1 MIIGLAG
8 LGGFEWEGEGL
19 SESRITRIKG
29 FHGMGGMW
37 VVREVDGKTGGLE
50 GWKDGRG
57 EDGKTRGREGE
68 GEGIVW
74 ITDYA
79 D

>member
-1 MIIGLAG
+1 
-8 LGGFEWEGEGL
+8 
-19 SESRITRIKG
+19 
-29 FHGMGGMW
+29 MGGMW

-68 GEGIVW
+68 AEGIV
-74 ITDYA
+74 
-79 D
+79 